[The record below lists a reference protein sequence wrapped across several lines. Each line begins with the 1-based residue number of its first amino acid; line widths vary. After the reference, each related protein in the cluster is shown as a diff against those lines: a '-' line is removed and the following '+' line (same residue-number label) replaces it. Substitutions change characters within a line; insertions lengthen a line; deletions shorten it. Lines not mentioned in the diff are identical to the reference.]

1 MPKIKSH
8 VYGKGH
14 LHLITCNCYQK
25 QPRLGIE
32 KHRDV
37 FVRLL
42 EEVRVKFR
50 FSVVGYVVM
59 PGSFHLL
66 MTEPAIDTVANSVET
81 LQQRYRRR
89 YNNSAR
95 SDAQVWETRYADTHV
110 YGPERTAARLAF
122 MHREPVKAG
131 LAETPTEWEW
141 SSARFYAGQPDGV
154 VTVEW
159 SIPGITFVEEST

>member
-1 MPKIKSH
+1 MSKIKSP

-14 LHLITCNCYQK
+14 LHFLTCGCYQK

-32 KHRDV
+32 KHRDI

-50 FSVVGYVVM
+50 FAVVGYIVM

-66 MTEPAIDTVANSVET
+66 MTEPSIDTVANSVEM

-122 MHREPVKAG
+122 MHQEPVKAG
-131 LAETPTEWEW
+131 LVQTPTEWEW

-154 VTVEW
+154 VTVEGT
-159 SIPGITFVEEST
+159 IDLATSTELP

>member
-1 MPKIKSH
+1 MKSPI
-8 VYGKGH
+8 YGKGH
-14 LHLITCNCYQK
+14 LHLITSECYQK
-25 QPRLGIE
+25 QARLGIE

-50 FSVVGYVVM
+50 FTVAGYVVM
-59 PGSFHLL
+59 PTYFQLL
-66 MTEPAIDTVANSVET
+66 MAEPSIDTVANSVEM

-110 YGPERTAARLAF
+110 YGPERTDARLTA
-122 MHREPVKAG
+122 MHQAPVKAG
-131 LAETPTEWEW
+131 LVATPAEWEW
-141 SSARFYAGQPDGV
+141 SSARFYAGLPDGV
-154 VTVEW
+154 VTVEGTVGPN
-159 SIPGITFVEEST
+159 IPVG